1 MRSSLMASTSTFANL
16 LTGRRAGAAKA
27 KPEETDEEKAKREEE
42 EEEAKREEEE
52 EARAKREEEEAAA
65 AAAAEEDDDD
75 EKKKKEKKEARAR
88 ELALAQRGDAIFSCA
103 AAGVRPDVA
112 AFVTFR
118 TSLPA
123 VTAIALLK
131 VVAAGETAPAAQA
144 APTPP
149 AAPAAPTTPP
159 RDLRNRMQEQP
170 QYEVGPETEPAATG
184 AKGLAAQII
193 AAGQKRRGEKAA

>member
-27 KPEETDEEKAKREEE
+27 KPEETDDEKAKREEE

-52 EARAKREEEEAAA
+52 ARAKQEEEAAA

>member
-16 LTGRRAGAAKA
+16 LTGRRAAAKA

-52 EARAKREEEEAAA
+52 EATAKREEEEAAA
-65 AAAAEEDDDD
+65 AAAAEEDDD

-144 APTPP
+144 AAPAPP
-149 AAPAAPTTPP
+149 AAAPAAPATPP